1 MTAPAIELPDAGPLL
16 GAYRDSLAD
25 GTLSFQRCAK
35 CSNAWLPPR
44 DACPA
49 CLSPEWA
56 WEAAS
61 GRGRV
66 LSWVI
71 YHRAYHPAFAERVP
85 YNVAVVELDEGP
97 RLVTNILGVEAGEGL
112 EIEMPVE
119 LEPEREGD
127 VPVARFRSV

>member
-1 MTAPAIELPDAGPLL
+1 MTAAAIELPEAGPLL
-16 GAYRDSLAD
+16 GAYRDALAE
-25 GTLSFQRCAK
+25 GTLSFQRCAR
-35 CSNAWLPPR
+35 CANAWLPPR

-66 LSWVI
+66 LSWVV
-71 YHRAYHPAFAERVP
+71 YHRAYHPAFADRLP

-97 RLVTNILGVEAGEGL
+97 RLVTNIVDVEGGEGL
-112 EIEMPVE
+112 RIEMPVE
-119 LEPEREGD
+119 LQAEREGD
-127 VPVARFRSV
+127 VPVARFRRV

>member
-1 MTAPAIELPDAGPLL
+1 MTAAAIELPEAGPLL

-25 GTLSFQRCAK
+25 GTLSFQRCAR

-44 DACPA
+44 DACPG
-49 CLSPEWA
+49 CLSPEWG

-66 LSWVI
+66 LSWVV

-112 EIEMPVE
+112 EIEMPVA
-119 LEPEREGD
+119 LEAETEGD
-127 VPVARFRSV
+127 VPVARVRRV

>member
-1 MTAPAIELPDAGPLL
+1 MTAAAIELPDAGPLL
-16 GAYRDSLAD
+16 AAYRDALAE
-25 GTLSFQRCAK
+25 GRLSYQRCAR

-66 LSWVI
+66 LSWVV
-71 YHRAYHPAFAERVP
+71 YHRAYHPAFAHRLP

-97 RLVTNILGVEAGEGL
+97 RLVTNIIDVEGGEGL
-112 EIEMPVE
+112 LIEMPVE
-119 LEPEREGD
+119 LQAEREGD
-127 VPVARFRSV
+127 VPVARFRRV

>member
-1 MTAPAIELPDAGPLL
+1 MTATTIDLPEAGPLL
-16 GAYRDSLAD
+16 GAYRDSLAE
-25 GTLSFQRCAK
+25 GRLSFQRCAQ

-56 WEAAS
+56 WEEAS
-61 GRGRV
+61 GRARV
-66 LSWVI
+66 LSWVV
-71 YHRAYHPAFAERVP
+71 YHRAYHPAFADRLP

-97 RLVTNILGVEAGEGL
+97 RVVTNIVDIVGGEGL

-119 LEPEREGD
+119 LQAETEGD
-127 VPVARFRSV
+127 IPVARFRRV